1 MDNSIFVVLDVIVR
15 ILMFSACLLAAWVF
29 GYYYRDEEIER
40 SRRKNRKR
48 RNKLHY

>member
-1 MDNSIFVVLDVIVR
+1 MDSSIFVVLDAVAR
-15 ILMFSACLLAAWVF
+15 LLLISIGLVVAWAF